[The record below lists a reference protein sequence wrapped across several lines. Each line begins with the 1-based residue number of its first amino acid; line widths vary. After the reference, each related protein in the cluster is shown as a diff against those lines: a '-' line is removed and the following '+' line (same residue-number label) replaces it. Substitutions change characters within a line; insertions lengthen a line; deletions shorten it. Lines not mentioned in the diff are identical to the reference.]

1 MNSQQTCNTYR
12 SVAFKCVGLI
22 AISFCGCASLSTGF
36 LDRSERPSTLAKID
50 SENLSRAERA
60 NVCLQTGLSLAAHQ
74 KDDHAILQ
82 LKKARDLNPKRSGI
96 AHPLAVLYDRK
107 GQFGLAEQEYQRAM
121 SDGKPSPSL
130 LNDFGYFRYVQGRL
144 DEAKD
149 LLERAIALSPEDN
162 QAKVNLAMAHAASE
176 DYESAYELFRSSV
189 GPAAAHQNIGLILL
203 RSGQEEQAIA
213 HLQQATT
220 IDPSLQAATT
230 MLAMHTDAAATSQIQ
245 AVSFEK

>member
-1 MNSQQTCNTYR
+1 MNSQHICTTFR

-22 AISFCGCASLSTGF
+22 AISFSGCASLSTGF
-36 LDRSERPSTLAKID
+36 LEQSERSSTLAKID
-50 SENLSRAERA
+50 SENLSRLERA

-82 LKKARDLNPKRSGI
+82 LKKARDLNPNLSGI

-121 SDGKPSPSL
+121 SNGKPSPSL

-149 LLERAIALSPEDN
+149 LLERAIELSPEDT
-162 QAKVNLAMAHAASE
+162 QPKVNLAMTYAAAE
-176 DYESAYELFRSSV
+176 NYETAYKLFRNSV

-203 RSGQEEQAIA
+203 RSGQEEQAVA
-213 HLQQATT
+213 HFQQAIT
-220 IDPSLQAATT
+220 IDPSLQAAST
-230 MLAMHTDAAATSQIQ
+230 MLAAHSDASTTSHIQ
-245 AVSFEK
+245 ATSFEK